1 MEGADFRLVLPLL
14 GSSWN
19 RLEGRLGRLGALLGR
34 LGVQLAEPP
43 PRIGCS
49 KTAAWDTLGPLL
61 GLSWAF
67 LEPPCGLK
75 CPSVAKRG
83 ECKHIDVP
91 KVFD

>member
-43 PRIGCS
+43 PAS
-49 KTAAWDTLGPLL
+49 DAAKQQHGTLLGPSWGSL
-61 GLSWAF
+61 GPSWSH
-67 LEPPCGLK
+67 L
-75 CPSVAKRG
+75 VASNAHR
-83 ECKHIDVP
+83 
-91 KVFD
+91 